1 MRRSI
6 PILGLL
12 ALATLA
18 AAQGASGALPLSP
31 FGQAKNGDW
40 AVYVETVATA
50 GVGTETRTVS
60 VRVAKTDE
68 TVLELAIKREG
79 KPPARATL
87 RRDTTDAAA
96 VLAVLEPRGAAVSA
110 ISNVASATRAG
121 FQGAWVFGKGRAGA
135 RDAVA
140 VEAFVAPAVRTG
152 SVVVARFVGL
162 VDGANV
168 VTELRL
174 AGHGS
179 RESVE
184 WGRSIA
190 DVEKEKHAPA
200 PAMPALSDEEKIE
213 RLLGE
218 IESLV
223 AAKDHDVDALLVKFS
238 ELNEL
243 MQSGHGPGAGLPK
256 EKYEQFGKRLERFRA
271 VRAELKLEV
280 YRRTADAE
288 LAALE
293 RAVGSGDPVAISE
306 RRTRVLETVE
316 KLQQEEGDVFHK
328 LGDALRARALD
339 LERPKK

>member
-1 MRRSI
+1 MRRFV

-12 ALATLA
+12 ALAAVA

-31 FGQAKNGDW
+31 FGQAKEGDW
-40 AVYVETVATA
+40 AVYVETVETA

-60 VRVAKTDE
+60 VRVAKTDGP
-68 TVLELAIKREG
+68 VLELAIAREG

-87 RRDTTDAAA
+87 RRDTTDAAS

-110 ISNVASATRAG
+110 ISNVSSATRAG
-121 FQGAWVFGKGRAGA
+121 FAGAWVFGKGRAGA

-140 VEAFVAPAVRTG
+140 VEAFVAPGVRTG

-162 VDGANV
+162 VDGTNV

-179 RESVE
+179 RDKVE

-190 DVEKEKHAPA
+190 DVEKEKHEPA
-200 PAMPALSDEEKIE
+200 PAVTPSFADKVD
-213 RLLGE
+213 RLLSE
-218 IESLV
+218 IEGLA
-223 AAKDHDVDALLVKFS
+223 AAKDRDVDGLIVRFAQLHELLSDYSLTVDA
-238 ELNEL
+238 EGE
-243 MQSGHGPGAGLPK
+243 
-256 EKYEQFGKRLERFRA
+256 KRLRLWEE
-271 VRAELKLEV
+271 RAERLSTVRLEVKLEV
-280 YRRTADAE
+280 YRRTSDAE

-306 RRTRVLETVE
+306 KQARVNEIVA
-316 KLQQEEGDVFHK
+316 KLQHEDGDAFHK
-328 LGDALRARALD
+328 LGDVVRALALD
-339 LERPKK
+339 LEQKKK